1 MTHGHA
7 DEPPQ
12 GTPGRRALGAME
24 SAVRRARESASGA
37 PLPAPPAR
45 ERPPEPADPTPDPHT
60 VRRSDRWLIASVAVV
75 AALVVV
81 GAIALAVSLGNN
93 PRISAPPP
101 SAAARASTTIA
112 GRQGGAGTTGPSHST
127 STSRPTST
135 TTTTTVPSTPGAAPV
150 ISSLTPSSGNAGQG
164 IQVAG
169 SNFMSSDG
177 QIVATFNG
185 QVAPTSCP
193 AQNTCTITVPPP
205 PPGSQSAQ
213 VTITTASGTS
223 NAVTFTYG

>member
-1 MTHGHA
+1 MTDGQA
-7 DEPPQ
+7 NEPPQ

-45 ERPPEPADPTPDPHT
+45 ERPPTPVDPTSDPYL
-60 VRRSDRWLIASVAVV
+60 VRRPDRWLIASVAVV

-81 GAIALAVSLGNN
+81 GAIALAFSGGNS
-93 PRISAPPP
+93 PQVAAPPSSTVAHP
-101 SAAARASTTIA
+101 STTIA
-112 GRQGGAGTTGPSHST
+112 SRHGGGTTRPSHAAST
-127 STSRPTST
+127 STS
-135 TTTTTVPSTPGAAPV
+135 TTTTVPSTPGAAPM
-150 ISSLTPSSGNAGQG
+150 ISSLTPSSGTAGQG

-177 QIVATFNG
+177 QIVAAFNG

-205 PPGSQSAQ
+205 PPGSQSAL

>member
-1 MTHGHA
+1 MTDGQA

-37 PLPAPPAR
+37 PLPALPAR
-45 ERPPEPADPTPDPHT
+45 GRPPQPAEPTPDPDT
-60 VRRSDRWLIASVAVV
+60 IRRPDRWLIASVAVV

-81 GAIALAVSLGNN
+81 GAIALAVSLGNS
-93 PRISAPPP
+93 PRITAPPP
-101 SAAARASTTIA
+101 STAARAPTTIA
-112 GRQGGAGTTGPSHST
+112 GRQRAPGTTGPFHST
-127 STSRPTST
+127 STS
-135 TTTTTVPSTPGAAPV
+135 TTTTVPSTTGAAPV
-150 ISSLTPSSGNAGQG
+150 ISSLTPSSGTAGQG

-169 SNFMSSDG
+169 ANFMSSDG

-185 QVAPTSCP
+185 QGVPTSCP

-205 PPGSQSAQ
+205 SPGSQSAQ

>member
-1 MTHGHA
+1 MTNGPA

-24 SAVRRARESASGA
+24 SAVRRARESSSGA
-37 PLPAPPAR
+37 PPAPPRR
-45 ERPPEPADPTPDPHT
+45 EPRPRPADQAPGPGRP
-60 VRRSDRWLIASVAVV
+60 SDRWLITSVAVV
-75 AALVVV
+75 AVLVVV
-81 GAIALAVSLGNN
+81 GAIALGVSLGSS
-93 PRISAPPP
+93 PHVAAPP
-101 SAAARASTTIA
+101 SSTAASTPTTPA
-112 GRQGGAGTTGPSHST
+112 GRPAGRGAATPSHST
-127 STSRPTST
+127 STSTSTSTTAT
-135 TTTTTVPSTPGAAPV
+135 TTTTLPSTPGAAPV
-150 ISSLTPSSGNAGQG
+150 ISSLTPSSGTAGQG

-169 SNFMSSDG
+169 ANFMSSNG

-193 AQNTCTITVPPP
+193 AQDTCSVTVPPP
-205 PPGSQSAQ
+205 TPGSQSAQ

>member
-1 MTHGHA
+1 MTNGPA

-24 SAVRRARESASGA
+24 SAVRRARESSTGA
-37 PLPAPPAR
+37 PPAPPRR
-45 ERPPEPADPTPDPHT
+45 EAPPRPADPAPGPG
-60 VRRSDRWLIASVAVV
+60 RPSDRWLITSVAVV
-75 AALVVV
+75 AVLVVV
-81 GAIALAVSLGNN
+81 GAIALGVSLGSS
-93 PRISAPPP
+93 PRVAAPP
-101 SAAARASTTIA
+101 SS
-112 GRQGGAGTTGPSHST
+112 SHST
-127 STSRPTST
+127 STRPTTTST
-135 TTTTTVPSTPGAAPV
+135 TTTTTLPSTPGAAPV
-150 ISSLTPSSGNAGQG
+150 ISSLTPSSGTAGQG

-169 SNFMSSDG
+169 ANFMSSNG

-193 AQNTCTITVPPP
+193 AQNTCSITVPPP

>member
-1 MTHGHA
+1 MTDGQA
-7 DEPPQ
+7 NEPPQ

-45 ERPPEPADPTPDPHT
+45 ERPPTTTDPTSDPDL
-60 VRRSDRWLIASVAVV
+60 VRRPDRWLIASVAVV

-81 GAIALAVSLGNN
+81 GAIALAVPLGNS
-93 PRISAPPP
+93 PRAP
-101 SAAARASTTIA
+101 TTIA
-112 GRQGGAGTTGPSHST
+112 GRQGGAGTTEPSHST

-135 TTTTTVPSTPGAAPV
+135 STTTTVPSTPGAAPV
-150 ISSLTPSSGNAGQG
+150 ISSLTPSSGIAGQG
-164 IQVAG
+164 LQVAG

>member
-1 MTHGHA
+1 MTDGQS
-7 DEPPQ
+7 DEPPP

-24 SAVRRARESASGA
+24 SAARRARESAGGGPPPPSASWQRPVRPTDRA
-37 PLPAPPAR
+37 PDAAR
-45 ERPPEPADPTPDPHT
+45 SP
-60 VRRSDRWLIASVAVV
+60 DRWLVASVAVV
-75 AALVVV
+75 AVLVVV
-81 GAIALAVSLGNN
+81 GAIALAFSGGNS
-93 PRISAPPP
+93 PQVAAPPSSTVAHP
-101 SAAARASTTIA
+101 STTIA
-112 GRQGGAGTTGPSHST
+112 SRHGGGTTRPSHAT
-127 STSRPTST
+127 STS
-135 TTTTTVPSTPGAAPV
+135 TTTTVPSTPGAAPV
-150 ISSLTPSSGNAGQG
+150 ISSLTPSSGTAGQG

-193 AQNTCTITVPPP
+193 AQNTCTIIVPPP